1 MAHKKAGGSSRNGRD
16 SAGRRLGVKLFGGQS
31 AIPGNIIVRQRGT
44 EWFPGLGVGMGRDH
58 TIFAVV
64 EGKVTFKKSGR
75 SHLLSSKNSKRL
87 RSLRRKGV
95 LPAAVEAHIK
105 KVMPYA

>member
-1 MAHKKAGGSSRNGRD
+1 MPKMKTHSATKKRF
-16 SAGRRLGVKLFGGQS
+16 K
-31 AIPGNIIVRQRGT
+31 ITGT
-44 EWFPGLGVGMGRDH
+44 
-58 TIFAVV
+58 
-64 EGKVTFKKSGR
+64 GKVTFKKSGR

-95 LPAAVEAHIK
+95 LPAAVVAHIK

>member
-1 MAHKKAGGSSRNGRD
+1 MPKMKTHSATKKRFKITGT
-16 SAGRRLGVKLFGGQS
+16 GQ
-31 AIPGNIIVRQRGT
+31 
-44 EWFPGLGVGMGRDH
+44 
-58 TIFAVV
+58 
-64 EGKVTFKKSGR
+64 VTFKKSGR

-87 RSLRRKGV
+87 RSLRRKGI

>member
-1 MAHKKAGGSSRNGRD
+1 MPKMKTHSATKKRF
-16 SAGRRLGVKLFGGQS
+16 K
-31 AIPGNIIVRQRGT
+31 ITGT
-44 EWFPGLGVGMGRDH
+44 
-58 TIFAVV
+58 
-64 EGKVTFKKSGR
+64 GKVTFKKSGR
-75 SHLLSSKNSKRL
+75 SHHLSSKNSKRL

>member
-1 MAHKKAGGSSRNGRD
+1 MPKMKTHSATKKRFKSS
-16 SAGRRLGVKLFGGQS
+16 
-31 AIPGNIIVRQRGT
+31 GT
-44 EWFPGLGVGMGRDH
+44 
-58 TIFAVV
+58 
-64 EGKVTFKKSGR
+64 GKVTFKKSGR

-87 RSLRRKGV
+87 RSLRRKGI